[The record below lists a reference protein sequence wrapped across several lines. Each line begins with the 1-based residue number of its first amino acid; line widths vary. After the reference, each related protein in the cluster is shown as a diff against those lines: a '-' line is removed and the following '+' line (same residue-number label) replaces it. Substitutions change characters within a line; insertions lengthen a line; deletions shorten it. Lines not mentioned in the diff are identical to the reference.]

1 MVTIKQLTAIALGV
15 ALAATAVTPS
25 VAQRSPAG
33 PSREQALRECNA
45 LANKTIQHVWGDF
58 EIDSYRACMAQRGQQ
73 E

>member
-1 MVTIKQLTAIALGV
+1 
-15 ALAATAVTPS
+15 
-25 VAQRSPAG
+25 VAQRGEARTG
-33 PSREQALRECNA
+33 REQALRECNA